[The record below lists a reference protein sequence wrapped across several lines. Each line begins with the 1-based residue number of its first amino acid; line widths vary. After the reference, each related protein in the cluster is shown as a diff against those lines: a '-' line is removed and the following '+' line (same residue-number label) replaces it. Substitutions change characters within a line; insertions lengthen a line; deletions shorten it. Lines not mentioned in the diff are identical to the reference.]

1 MFFYGNEAV
10 MGKGRIEKGDESM
23 KVLIAPD
30 SFKESLPAKDVAEII
45 AEGLRQSLLHVEP
58 VTCPVGDGG
67 EGTVDAISYSLGL
80 KETFAL
86 VTGPFGKP
94 VEMRYVEKETM
105 ALFEVADLIG
115 LGKIPVDQRH
125 PLDIETRGIGEL
137 ICYLINKGKKDIY
150 IGVGGTATNDG
161 GLGLAVGLGYQLY
174 DREGKQLKACG
185 QSLLKCDSIRKEK
198 AIKIPVDVQIHI
210 LADVSNPLCGLD
222 GATYIFG
229 KQKGLSPTMFD
240 KVDQAIYSF
249 YEKNCPS
256 VLTQAGMGAGGGL
269 AAGLCAFAHA
279 RIVSGIETCLELI
292 DFDSKV
298 ANADLV
304 IVGEGRL
311 DHQSLSGKAPIGV
324 ARRTPKGIPVIAI
337 CGSLANDLPSL
348 PFENIVGAFSI
359 IKHPESLD
367 QLLKDARENLLF
379 TARNIGN
386 LLRIESGTE
395 IGNSLE
401 FDFVVPPPH
410 S

>member
-1 MFFYGNEAV
+1 
-10 MGKGRIEKGDESM
+10 M
-23 KVLIAPD
+23 KILIAPD
-30 SFKESLPAKDVAEII
+30 SFKECLPAKEVAEMI
-45 AEGLRQSLLHVEP
+45 AEGLRQSIIDVEP
-58 VTCPVGDGG
+58 ITCPIGDGG
-67 EGTVDAISYSLGL
+67 EGTVDAIRYSLDL
-80 KETFAL
+80 METFAL

-137 ICYLINKGKKDIY
+137 ICYLINKGNKDIY

-198 AIKIPVDVQIHI
+198 AIKIPEDVQIHI

-337 CGSLANDLPSL
+337 CGSLADDLPSL

-359 IKHPESLD
+359 TKHPDSLD
-367 QLLKDARENLLF
+367 QLLKNARENLLF

-386 LLRIESGTE
+386 LLSIEKSG
-395 IGNSLE
+395 
-401 FDFVVPPPH
+401 
-410 S
+410 

>member
-1 MFFYGNEAV
+1 MGNTNIERD
-10 MGKGRIEKGDESM
+10 KGGDSM
-23 KVLIAPD
+23 KILIAPD
-30 SFKESLPAKDVAEII
+30 SFKECLPAKEVAEMI
-45 AEGLRQSLLHVEP
+45 AEGLRQSIIDVEP
-58 VTCPVGDGG
+58 ITCPIGDGG
-67 EGTVDAISYSLGL
+67 EGTVDAIRYSLDL
-80 KETFAL
+80 METFAL

-115 LGKIPVDQRH
+115 LGKIPVDQRR
-125 PLDIETRGIGEL
+125 PLDLETRGIGEL
-137 ICYLINKGKKDIY
+137 ICFLIKQGKKEIY

-161 GLGLAVGLGYQLY
+161 GLGLAAGLGYQFY
-174 DREGKQLKACG
+174 DREGRELKACG
-185 QSLLKCDSIRKEK
+185 QSLLEWDSIRKEE
-198 AIKIPVDVQIHI
+198 AFKIPDNVQIQI
-210 LADVSNPLCGLD
+210 LADVSNPLCGLN

-337 CGSLANDLPSL
+337 CGSLADDLPSL
-348 PFENIVGAFSI
+348 PFEKIVGAFSST
-359 IKHPESLD
+359 KHPDSIE

-386 LLRIESGTE
+386 LLSIEKSG
-395 IGNSLE
+395 
-401 FDFVVPPPH
+401 
-410 S
+410 

>member
-1 MFFYGNEAV
+1 MGNTNIERD
-10 MGKGRIEKGDESM
+10 KGGDSM
-23 KVLIAPD
+23 KILIAPD
-30 SFKESLPAKDVAEII
+30 SFKECLPAKEVAEMI
-45 AEGLRQSLLHVEP
+45 AEGLRQSIIDVEP
-58 VTCPVGDGG
+58 ITCPIGDGG
-67 EGTVDAISYSLGL
+67 EGTVDAIRYSLDL
-80 KETFAL
+80 METFAL

-210 LADVSNPLCGLD
+210 LADVSNPLCGL
-222 GATYIFG
+222 
-229 KQKGLSPTMFD
+229 
-240 KVDQAIYSF
+240 
-249 YEKNCPS
+249 
-256 VLTQAGMGAGGGL
+256 TQAGMGAGGGL

-337 CGSLANDLPSL
+337 CGSLADDLPSL

-359 IKHPESLD
+359 TKHPDSLD
-367 QLLKDARENLLF
+367 QLLKNARENLLF

-386 LLRIESGTE
+386 LLSIEKSG
-395 IGNSLE
+395 
-401 FDFVVPPPH
+401 
-410 S
+410 

>member
-1 MFFYGNEAV
+1 
-10 MGKGRIEKGDESM
+10 M
-23 KVLIAPD
+23 KILIAPD
-30 SFKESLPAKDVAEII
+30 SFKECLPAKEVAEVI
-45 AEGLRQSLLHVEP
+45 AEGLRQSMSSVEP
-58 VTCPVGDGG
+58 ITCPIGDGG
-67 EGTVDAISYSLGL
+67 EGTVDSISYSLDL
-80 KETFAL
+80 KETVAL

-94 VEMRYVEKETM
+94 VEMRYMEKETL

-137 ICYLINKGKKDIY
+137 ISYLINKGKKDIY

-198 AIKIPVDVQIHI
+198 AIKIPEDVQIHI

-311 DHQSLSGKAPIGV
+311 DHQSLSGKAPLGV

-337 CGSLANDLPSL
+337 CGSLADDLPSL

-359 IKHPESLD
+359 TKHPDSLD
-367 QLLKDARENLLF
+367 KLLKDARENLLF

-386 LLRIESGTE
+386 LLSIEKSG
-395 IGNSLE
+395 
-401 FDFVVPPPH
+401 
-410 S
+410 

>member
-1 MFFYGNEAV
+1 MGNTNIERD
-10 MGKGRIEKGDESM
+10 KGGDSM
-23 KVLIAPD
+23 KILIAPD
-30 SFKESLPAKDVAEII
+30 SFKECLPAKEVAEVI
-45 AEGLRQSLLHVEP
+45 AEGLQQSIIDVEP
-58 VTCPVGDGG
+58 ITCPIGDGG
-67 EGTVDAISYSLGL
+67 EGTVDAIRYSLDL

-94 VEMRYVEKETM
+94 VEMRYVEKETL

-115 LGKIPVDQRH
+115 LGKIPVDQRR
-125 PLDIETRGIGEL
+125 PLDLETRGIGEL
-137 ICYLINKGKKDIY
+137 ICFLIKQGKKEIY

-198 AIKIPVDVQIHI
+198 AIKIPEDVQIHI

-337 CGSLANDLPSL
+337 CGSLADDLPSL

-359 IKHPESLD
+359 TKHPDSLD
-367 QLLKDARENLLF
+367 QLLKNARENLLF

-386 LLRIESGTE
+386 LLSIEKSG
-395 IGNSLE
+395 
-401 FDFVVPPPH
+401 
-410 S
+410 

>member
-1 MFFYGNEAV
+1 MGNTNIERD
-10 MGKGRIEKGDESM
+10 KGGDSM
-23 KVLIAPD
+23 KILIAPD
-30 SFKESLPAKDVAEII
+30 SFKECLPAKEVAEMI
-45 AEGLRQSLLHVEP
+45 AEGLRQSIIDVEP
-58 VTCPVGDGG
+58 ITCPIGDGG
-67 EGTVDAISYSLGL
+67 EGTVDAIRYSLDL
-80 KETFAL
+80 METFAL

-198 AIKIPVDVQIHI
+198 AIKIPEDVQIHI

-222 GATYIFG
+222 PLTGPTGASHIFG

-337 CGSLANDLPSL
+337 CGSLADDLPSL
-348 PFENIVGAFSI
+348 PFENIVGTFSI
-359 IKHPESLD
+359 TKHPDSLD
-367 QLLKDARENLLF
+367 QLLKNARENLLF

-386 LLRIESGTE
+386 LLSIEKSG
-395 IGNSLE
+395 
-401 FDFVVPPPH
+401 
-410 S
+410 

>member
-45 AEGLRQSLLHVEP
+45 AEGLRQSLLDVEP

-80 KETFAL
+80 KETFTL
-86 VTGPFGKP
+86 VTGPFGEP
-94 VEMRYVEKETM
+94 VEMRYMEKDSL

-115 LGKIPVDQRH
+115 LAKIPVDQRR
-125 PLDIETRGIGEL
+125 PLDLETRGIGEL
-137 ICYLINKGKKDIY
+137 ICYLIKQGKKEIY

-161 GLGLAVGLGYQLY
+161 GLGLAAGLGYQFY
-174 DREGKQLKACG
+174 DREGRELKSCG
-185 QSLLKCDSIRKEK
+185 QSLLEWASIRNEE
-198 AIKIPVDVQIHI
+198 AIKIPDDVQIQI

-229 KQKGLSPTMFD
+229 KQKGLSPALFEH
-240 KVDQAIYSF
+240 VDQAIYRF
-249 YEKNCPS
+249 YEKNYPS
-256 VLTQAGMGAGGGL
+256 ILTQAGMGAGGGL
-269 AAGLCAFAHA
+269 AAGLCAFAQA
-279 RIVSGIETCLELI
+279 RLVSGIDSCLDLI

-298 ANADLV
+298 TNADLV

-311 DHQSLSGKAPIGV
+311 DQQSLSGKAPIGV

-337 CGSLANDLPSL
+337 CGSLADDLPSL

-359 IKHPESLD
+359 TKHPDSLE
-367 QLLKDARENLLF
+367 QLLKNARENLLF

-386 LLRIESGTE
+386 LLSIEKSG
-395 IGNSLE
+395 
-401 FDFVVPPPH
+401 
-410 S
+410 

>member
-1 MFFYGNEAV
+1 MGNTNIERD
-10 MGKGRIEKGDESM
+10 KGGDSM
-23 KVLIAPD
+23 KILIAPD
-30 SFKESLPAKDVAEII
+30 SFKECLPAKEVAEMI
-45 AEGLRQSLLHVEP
+45 AEGLRQSIIDVEP
-58 VTCPVGDGG
+58 ITCPIGDGG
-67 EGTVDAISYSLGL
+67 EGTVDAIRYSLDL
-80 KETFAL
+80 MEIFAL

-198 AIKIPVDVQIHI
+198 AIKIPEDVQIHI

-337 CGSLANDLPSL
+337 CGSLADDLPSL

-359 IKHPESLD
+359 TKHPDSLD
-367 QLLKDARENLLF
+367 QLLKNARENLLF

-386 LLRIESGTE
+386 LLSIEKSG
-395 IGNSLE
+395 
-401 FDFVVPPPH
+401 
-410 S
+410 

>member
-1 MFFYGNEAV
+1 
-10 MGKGRIEKGDESM
+10 M

-45 AEGLRQSLLHVEP
+45 AEGLRQSLLDVEP
-58 VTCPVGDGG
+58 LTCPVGDGG

-80 KETFAL
+80 KETFTL
-86 VTGPFGKP
+86 VTGPFGEP
-94 VEMRYVEKETM
+94 VEMRYMEKDSL

-115 LGKIPVDQRH
+115 LGKIPIDQRR
-125 PLDIETRGIGEL
+125 PLDLETRGIGEL
-137 ICYLINKGKKDIY
+137 ICYLIKQGKKEIY

-198 AIKIPVDVQIHI
+198 AIKIPEDVQIHI

-337 CGSLANDLPSL
+337 CGSLADDLPSL

-359 IKHPESLD
+359 TKHPDSLD
-367 QLLKDARENLLF
+367 QLLKNARENLLF

-386 LLRIESGTE
+386 LLSIEKSG
-395 IGNSLE
+395 
-401 FDFVVPPPH
+401 
-410 S
+410 

>member
-1 MFFYGNEAV
+1 
-10 MGKGRIEKGDESM
+10 M
-23 KVLIAPD
+23 KILIAPD
-30 SFKESLPAKDVAEII
+30 SFKECLPAKEVAEVI
-45 AEGLRQSLLHVEP
+45 AEGFRQSLLDVET

-80 KETFAL
+80 KEAFTL
-86 VTGPFGKP
+86 VTGPFGEP
-94 VEMRYVEKETM
+94 VVMRYVEKDSL

-115 LGKIPVDQRH
+115 LVKIPVDQRR
-125 PLDIETRGIGEL
+125 PLDLETRGIGEL
-137 ICYLINKGKKDIY
+137 ICFLIKQGKKEIY

-337 CGSLANDLPSL
+337 CGSLADDLPSL

-359 IKHPESLD
+359 TKHPDSLD
-367 QLLKDARENLLF
+367 QLLKNARENLLF

-386 LLRIESGTE
+386 LLSIEKSG
-395 IGNSLE
+395 
-401 FDFVVPPPH
+401 
-410 S
+410 

>member
-1 MFFYGNEAV
+1 MGNTNIERD
-10 MGKGRIEKGDESM
+10 KGGDSM

-30 SFKESLPAKDVAEII
+30 SFKECLPAKEVAEMI
-45 AEGLRQSLLHVEP
+45 AEGLRQSIIDVEP
-58 VTCPVGDGG
+58 ITCPIGDGG
-67 EGTVDAISYSLGL
+67 EGTVDAIRYSLDL
-80 KETFAL
+80 METFAL

-185 QSLLKCDSIRKEK
+185 QSLLKCDSIRKVKK
-198 AIKIPVDVQIHI
+198 AIKIPEDVQIHI

-337 CGSLANDLPSL
+337 CGSLADDLPSL

-359 IKHPESLD
+359 TKHPDSLD
-367 QLLKDARENLLF
+367 QLLKNARENLLF

-386 LLRIESGTE
+386 LLSIEKSG
-395 IGNSLE
+395 
-401 FDFVVPPPH
+401 
-410 S
+410 